1 MRSDP
6 ARRDWLLTGLSLVA
20 AFVVFMA
27 VDKAIDF
34 TADAAPAPFTY
45 AAE

>member
-6 ARRDWLLTGLSLVA
+6 ARRDWLLTGLSIVA

-34 TADAAPAPFTY
+34 TADAAPAAFAYTS
-45 AAE
+45 E